1 MLKKIRNYFFTG
13 LVIFIPLASTLWVIL
28 ITFNFLEGILKP
40 ITGRFIGV
48 PGISFLVLV
57 LLITLVGMLG
67 TVAWGKRAVGILESG
82 LLRIP
87 FVGGVYKTVKE
98 ASDTI
103 LTKRP
108 KDFKSIVLVEFPK
121 AGSYAI
127 GFTTASNMSEVSDK
141 VGREVINVYVPTT
154 PNPTSGFLIMVPKDE
169 AVYLDMSAEE
179 AFKLILS
186 GGLSQKKNSEP

>member
-1 MLKKIRNYFFTG
+1 MIKKLRNYFLTG
-13 LVIFIPLASTLWVIL
+13 LVIFVPLASTLWIIL
-28 ITFNFLEGILKP
+28 VTFNFLDGILKP
-40 ITGRFIGV
+40 ITRNFINI

-57 LLITLVGMLG
+57 LLITFIGMLG
-67 TVAWGKRAVGILESG
+67 TMALGKRIVGVLENG

-87 FVGGVYKTVKE
+87 FVGGVYKTLKE

-108 KDFKSIVLVEFPK
+108 RDFKSIVLVEFPK

-127 GFTTASNMSEVSDK
+127 GFTTASNISEISEK
-141 VGREVINVYVPTT
+141 IGKEVINVYVPTT

-186 GGLSQKKNSEP
+186 GGLSQNKSE

>member
-1 MLKKIRNYFFTG
+1 
-13 LVIFIPLASTLWVIL
+13 
-28 ITFNFLEGILKP
+28 
-40 ITGRFIGV
+40 
-48 PGISFLVLV
+48 
-57 LLITLVGMLG
+57 
-67 TVAWGKRAVGILESG
+67 
-82 LLRIP
+82 
-87 FVGGVYKTVKE
+87 VYKTVKE

-127 GFTTASNMSEVSDK
+127 GFTTATDMEEVSK
-141 VGREVINVYVPTT
+141 KAGHEVINVYVPTT

-169 AVYLDMSAEE
+169 AVYLDMTTEE

-186 GGLSQKKNSEP
+186 GGLSQNKK

>member
-1 MLKKIRNYFFTG
+1 MLRKIRNYFLTG
-13 LVIFIPLASTLWVIL
+13 LVIFIPLAATLWVIRV
-28 ITFNFLEGILKP
+28 TFNFLDGILKP
-40 ITGRFIGV
+40 ITIQFINV

-67 TVAWGKRAVGILESG
+67 TMAWGKRAVGLMENG
-82 LLRIP
+82 LRKIP
-87 FVGGVYKTVKE
+87 FVGGVYKTMKE

-127 GFTTASNMSEVSDK
+127 GFTTASNISEISEK
-141 VGREVINVYVPTT
+141 IGREVINVYVPTT

-169 AVYLDMSAEE
+169 AVYLNMTAEE

-186 GGLSQKKNSEP
+186 GGLSQNKSS

>member
-1 MLKKIRNYFFTG
+1 MLRKLRNYFLTG
-13 LVIFIPLASTLWVIL
+13 LVIFIPLASTLWVITV
-28 ITFNFLEGILKP
+28 TFNFLDGILKP
-40 ITGRFIGV
+40 ITSRFINI

-57 LLITLVGMLG
+57 LLIVLIGMLG
-67 TVAWGKRAVGILESG
+67 TMAWGKRAMGLLETGILKV
-82 LLRIP
+82 P
-87 FVGGVYKTVKE
+87 FVGGVYKTLKE

-108 KDFKSIVLVEFPK
+108 NDFKSIVLVEFPK

-127 GFTTASNMSEVSDK
+127 GFTTASNISEISEK
-141 VGREVINVYVPTT
+141 IGKEVINVYVPTT

-169 AVYLDMSAEE
+169 AVYLDISAEE

-186 GGLSQKKNSEP
+186 GGLSQNKSE

>member
-1 MLKKIRNYFFTG
+1 MLKKIRNYFLTG
-13 LVIFIPLASTLWVIL
+13 LVIFIPLASTLWVIMV
-28 ITFNFLEGILKP
+28 TFNFLDGILKP
-40 ITGRFIGV
+40 VTRNFINI

-57 LLITLVGMLG
+57 LLITFIGVLG
-67 TVAWGKRAVGILESG
+67 TMAWGKRAMGLLETR

-98 ASDTI
+98 ASDTM

-127 GFTTASNMSEVSDK
+127 GFTTASDMPEISK
-141 VGREVINVYVPTT
+141 KAGREVINVYVPTT

-186 GGLSQKKNSEP
+186 GGLSQNKSE